1 MGAGLVEVIFA
12 IGLIAGSSLLGILG
26 DRFNKI
32 KTIIIGMFIM
42 GLSLGFSGLLSPS
55 MFCLFVVMSF
65 SIGLSAPFYAYIQSE
80 IAPHILGRVF
90 SFLSSLALLTTL
102 IGLGIAGIFTE
113 LTSVATL
120 ITLTGILITIVGSVT
135 VKFK

>member
-80 IAPHILGRVF
+80 IAPPYTRKSVQ
-90 SFLSSLALLTTL
+90 FLIKPSLTYNTNWFRYSRD
-102 IGLGIAGIFTE
+102 IY
-113 LTSVATL
+113 
-120 ITLTGILITIVGSVT
+120 
-135 VKFK
+135 